1 MKAPEF
7 YAHVTDTQFRS
18 WVLKGRS
25 PLWIAKVTGLSVAEV
40 KARKAAW
47 YRDIAEKAKLPLPT
61 PEEIE
66 QRAAECR
73 AKWSDAEWARQECR
87 PHVEATVVPESSLTS
102 LVPGR
107 R

>member
-7 YAHVTDTQFRS
+7 YAHVTDTQFRC

-25 PLWIAKVTGLSVAEV
+25 PLWIAKVTGLSVAAV
-40 KARKAAW
+40 KARKAALW
-47 YRDIAEKAKLPLPT
+47 QEAQEKSNTLPPT

-73 AKWSDAEWARQECR
+73 AKWSDSEWARQECR
-87 PHVEATVVPESSLTS
+87 QPVEVTVVPESSLTS

>member
-1 MKAPEF
+1 MAAPEF
-7 YAHVTDTQFRS
+7 FAHVTDTQFRS
-18 WVLKGRS
+18 WILKGRS
-25 PLWIAKVTGLSVAEV
+25 PLWIARVTGLSVAEV
-40 KARKAAW
+40 KARKAQW
-47 YRDIAEKAKLPLPT
+47 YQDIAEKAKQPLPT

-73 AKWSDAEWARQECR
+73 AKWSDSEWQRQECR
-87 PHVEATVVPESSLTS
+87 QPVEVTVVPESSLTS